1 MVYCRN
7 LLSICRQKIIIT
19 AIDSMI
25 NLQQKGGRKAANPIT
40 LFHQDTKRS
49 LLPKYAYQD
58 GNFLL
63 QEENMKLRNCLVVS
77 LCLLTLSGCSSISLG
92 TSAAASAVS
101 ENTSVA
107 KTSADTQAA
116 AETDQE
122 TTAAA
127 VQSENEMP
135 SQSSIDLKSLTDLVG
150 KSDSQVTA
158 VLGQGEEMKNGEGLI
173 LDRTYTLPL
182 MGENA
187 NVTLTF
193 NLYQEGSDI
202 LEQAVINLGQSDI
215 EDYAETLTQLFGEPT
230 ETYEKSYFFVS
241 DNKTLVLA
249 DPYGDGASIEIS
261 LGEIE

>member
-25 NLQQKGGRKAANPIT
+25 NLQQKGGRKTANPIT
-40 LFHQDTKRS
+40 LFHQDPKRS

-92 TSAAASAVS
+92 TSADASAVS

-158 VLGQGEEMKNGEGLI
+158 VLGQGEEMRNDEGML
-173 LDRTYTLPL
+173 LSRDYTLPL
-182 MGENA
+182 LEEDA
-187 NVTLTF
+187 SVSLSF
-193 NLYQEGSDI
+193 NLYQEGDNRM
-202 LEQAVINLGQSDI
+202 EQAVVNLGQSDLNS
-215 EDYAETLTQLFGEPT
+215 YAQTLTQIFGDPT
-230 ETYEKSYFFVS
+230 ESYETSYFFS
-241 DNKTLVLA
+241 SGDKTLVLA
-249 DPYGDGASIEIS
+249 DPYGDGAYIEIS
-261 LGEIE
+261 VNE

>member
-1 MVYCRN
+1 
-7 LLSICRQKIIIT
+7 
-19 AIDSMI
+19 
-25 NLQQKGGRKAANPIT
+25 
-40 LFHQDTKRS
+40 
-49 LLPKYAYQD
+49 
-58 GNFLL
+58 
-63 QEENMKLRNCLVVS
+63 MKLRNCLVVS

-116 AETDQE
+116 AV
-122 TTAAA
+122 